1 MTRSIRHRLLHVAA
15 LVPLVGA
22 AFAGFA
28 TSGVAA
34 PVQTSSLN
42 GCQLNSA
49 KGQIQ
54 HVIQVQ
60 FDNTHLTRDNPNV
73 PSDLEQMPNLLNFI
87 TNNGTLLTDHHT
99 PLISHTANDILT
111 TLTGVYGDRH
121 GVPVAN
127 SFRYFNPSGTSN
139 LGVSFAYWTD
149 PIFDPTTST
158 PTDTKFNMLTADG
171 KNAPAPWV
179 PFTRAGCNVGG
190 VSTANIELENI
201 GTDIPTVFGA
211 GSPEA
216 AEVAANPQLATAD
229 FVGIA
234 VHCAQGASLCSGPNA
249 RPDRLP
255 QEPGGYNGFNALF
268 GHKYVAQQTG
278 TIKDLDGNTMPGF
291 PGFGG
296 ISASQSLGYVAAMQ
310 EHGVP
315 VTYAYISDAH
325 DNHAIGAAMG
335 PGQAEY
341 VAQLKSYDQA
351 LGKFFARLAADGIDQ
366 SNTLFVFTSDEG
378 DHFAGGTPTP
388 ANCDGVTV
396 ACTYPF
402 PSLGEISANMTG
414 LLATEQG
421 ITTKF
426 NIHSDS
432 APTVYITGNP
442 ARDAAVTRAFERATS
457 KLTAVNPRTGQTDT
471 LTAALADPVEM
482 QLLHM
487 ITSDPARTPTFT
499 WFADPSYFFFHGDP
513 SCLQPCVSV
522 GPAFAW
528 NHGDFQPEIVTT
540 WLGLVGPGVR
550 NDGATGRVWSDH
562 TDVRPT
568 ILALTGLQDDYA
580 TQGRVLFEVLHE
592 DALPVSLRQHRGTLQ
607 DLAEVYKQ
615 LNAIVGQFGL
625 ATLMVSTRALEG
637 DDATYTSLEKQLQ
650 ALGSRRDLVAG
661 QMSALLNAAAGGQS
675 IDENQA
681 KDLIARGH
689 ALIAEASTLA

>member
-1 MTRSIRHRLLHVAA
+1 MAA

-22 AFAGFA
+22 AFTGFA
-28 TSGVAA
+28 TNGMAA
-34 PVQTSSLN
+34 PVQASASTS

-49 KGQIQ
+49 KGQIR
-54 HVIQVQ
+54 HVIEVQ
-60 FDNTHLTRDNPNV
+60 FDNTHFTRDNPNV

-127 SFRYFNPSGTSN
+127 SFRYFNPNGTSN

-216 AEVAANPQLATAD
+216 AEVAANPDLATAD

-234 VHCAQGASLCSGPNA
+234 VHCALGAALCSGPNA
-249 RPDRLP
+249 RPDSLP
-255 QEPGGYNGFNALF
+255 QEPGGYTGFSALF
-268 GHKYVAQQTG
+268 GHKYVAQQIG
-278 TIKDLDGNTMPGF
+278 PIKDLDGNTMPGF

-315 VTYAYISDAH
+315 ITYAYISDAH

-351 LGKFFARLAADGIDQ
+351 FGKFFARLAADGINQ
-366 SNTLFVFTSDEG
+366 SNTMFVFTSDEG
-378 DHFAGGTPTP
+378 DHFAGGAPIP
-388 ANCDGVTV
+388 ANCDGITV

-402 PSLGEISANMTG
+402 PSIGELSANMTG
-414 LLATEQG
+414 LLKTEQG
-421 ITTKF
+421 ITTPF

-442 ARDAAVTRAFERATS
+442 ASDAAVTRTFERATS
-457 KLTAVNPRTGQTDT
+457 QLTAVNPRTGQTDT

-482 QLLHM
+482 KLLHM

-499 WFADPSYFFFHGDP
+499 WFADPDYFFFHGG
-513 SCLQPCVSV
+513 STCVGPCVSV

-528 NHGDFQPEIVTT
+528 NHGDIQPEIVTT

-550 NDGATGRVWSDH
+550 NDGATGSVWSDH

-592 DALPVSLRQHRGTLQ
+592 DALPVSLREHGGTLQ

-615 LNAIVGQFGL
+615 LNATVGQFGM

-637 DDATYTSLEKQLQ
+637 DDATYTTLENRLQ
-650 ALGSRRDLVAG
+650 ALGSRRDIVAG

-681 KDLIARGH
+681 KDLIAQGQ
-689 ALIAEASTLA
+689 ALIAEASSLA